1 MNVLIVSDFQVYP
14 PINGAGIA
22 QFGVLEPLSRTC
34 NISVLL
40 HQNFT
45 PSDKELDELKQ
56 LLPSIKFY
64 TLKDS
69 VKKSSSEGLFNILK
83 KTVSLLKKFATDVKG
98 FVKNI
103 FIDNSLESGK
113 DFDGNLVRFHTFLY
127 PPNSKKKIDKILEII
142 NNDGIDII
150 QLDFESNLNIV
161 SLIPDGIKKVYGCYD
176 CQFYRVDSFIKAKL
190 TQTPNSKKKIDKILE
205 IINND
210 GIDIIQLDFE
220 SNLNIVSLIPDGIK
234 KVYGC
239 YDCQFYR
246 VDSFI
251 KAKLT
256 QTEYASYVRD
266 YIKTL
271 EISFLQQ
278 YDVVIA
284 NTEPEASVLDK
295 TLNAQ
300 GEKVEVVLTPYP
312 VLDKDFIELDRDKF
326 SRPDKLLFVGTEYH
340 FPNKD
345 GIEWFLEE
353 IAPTIFKKFGLRLHV
368 VGSWSQET
376 KQRYK
381 DHPSQVIFT
390 GFVDDLSSLI
400 KSSIYISPMRLCG
413 GLRAKILTAMAQGMP
428 VIAHSQSLIGNSA
441 KHRESVMIADDTASF
456 CVAVEYLLA
465 DLDRT
470 FTLCQKAQELMC
482 TGYSQSFV
490 AEKRFHIYEKLLK

>member
-22 QFGVLEPLSRTC
+22 QFGVLEPLSKKC
-34 NISVLL
+34 NISVLF
-40 HQNFT
+40 HQHFT
-45 PSDKELDELKQ
+45 PSDKKLDELRQ
-56 LLPSIKFY
+56 LLPNIKFY
-64 TLKDS
+64 TLNDP
-69 VKKSSSEGLFNILK
+69 VKKSSSVKLFNILK
-83 KTVSLLKKFATDVKG
+83 KSVNFLKKLTTDAKG
-98 FVKNI
+98 FVKKSL
-103 FIDNSLESGK
+103 IDNSFESEN
-113 DFDGNLVRFHTFLY
+113 DFDGNLVKFHTFLY

-142 NNDGIDII
+142 SNDNIDII
-150 QLDFESNLNIV
+150 QLDFESNLNLV
-161 SLIPDGIKKVYGCYD
+161 SLIPDHV
-176 CQFYRVDSFIKAKL
+176 
-190 TQTPNSKKKIDKILE
+190 
-205 IINND
+205 
-210 GIDIIQLDFE
+210 
-220 SNLNIVSLIPDGIK
+220 K

-256 QTEYASYVRD
+256 QTEYAAYIRD
-266 YIKTL
+266 YIKTI

-284 NTEPEASVLDK
+284 NTEPEASVLKDA
-295 TLNAQ
+295 LSAQ
-300 GEKVEVVLTPYP
+300 GARAEVVLYPFP

-326 SRPDKLLFVGTEYH
+326 NRPDKLLFVGTEYH

-345 GIEWFLEE
+345 GINWFLEE
-353 IAPTIFKKFGLRLHV
+353 IAPTIFQKFGLRLHV

-400 KSSIYISPMRLCG
+400 NSSIYISPMRLCG
-413 GLRAKILTAMAQGMP
+413 GLRAKTLTAMAQGMP

-441 KHRESVMIADDTASF
+441 KHLESVMVADNTASF
-456 CVAVEYLLA
+456 CFAVEYLLA

-470 FTLCQKAQELMC
+470 FTLCKNAQELMR
-482 TGYSQSFV
+482 TSYSQAFV
-490 AEKRFHIYEKLLK
+490 AERRFDVYEKLLK

>member
-127 PPNSKKKIDKILEII
+127 P
-142 NNDGIDII
+142 
-150 QLDFESNLNIV
+150 
-161 SLIPDGIKKVYGCYD
+161 
-176 CQFYRVDSFIKAKL
+176 
-190 TQTPNSKKKIDKILE
+190 PNSKKKIDKILE

-470 FTLCQKAQELMC
+470 FILCQNAQELMR
-482 TGYSQSFV
+482 TSYSQSFV
-490 AEKRFHIYEKLLK
+490 AEERFHIYEKLLK

>member
-103 FIDNSLESGK
+103 FIDNSLGSGK

-127 PPNSKKKIDKILEII
+127 P
-142 NNDGIDII
+142 
-150 QLDFESNLNIV
+150 
-161 SLIPDGIKKVYGCYD
+161 
-176 CQFYRVDSFIKAKL
+176 
-190 TQTPNSKKKIDKILE
+190 PNSKKKIDKILE

-470 FTLCQKAQELMC
+470 FILCQNAQELMR
-482 TGYSQSFV
+482 TSYSQSFV
-490 AEKRFHIYEKLLK
+490 AEERFHIYEKLLK

>member
-103 FIDNSLESGK
+103 FVDNSLGSGK

-127 PPNSKKKIDKILEII
+127 P
-142 NNDGIDII
+142 
-150 QLDFESNLNIV
+150 
-161 SLIPDGIKKVYGCYD
+161 
-176 CQFYRVDSFIKAKL
+176 
-190 TQTPNSKKKIDKILE
+190 PNSKKKIDKILE

-300 GEKVEVVLTPYP
+300 GERVEVVLTPYP

-470 FTLCQKAQELMC
+470 FTLCQKAQELMR

>member
-14 PINGAGIA
+14 PINGASIA
-22 QFGVLEPLSRTC
+22 QFGVLEPLSKKC
-34 NISVLL
+34 NISVLF
-40 HQNFT
+40 HQHFT
-45 PSDKELDELKQ
+45 PSDKKLDELRQ
-56 LLPSIKFY
+56 LLPNIKFY
-64 TLKDS
+64 TLNDS
-69 VKKSSSEGLFNILK
+69 VKKTSSAKLFNILK
-83 KTVSLLKKFATDVKG
+83 KSVNFLKKITADAKG
-98 FVKNI
+98 FVKRSI
-103 FIDNSLESGK
+103 IDTSLELEN
-113 DFDGNLVRFHTFLY
+113 DFDRNLVKFHTFLY

-142 NNDGIDII
+142 NNDNIDII
-150 QLDFESNLNIV
+150 QLDFESNLNLV
-161 SLIPDGIKKVYGCYD
+161 SLIPDHV
-176 CQFYRVDSFIKAKL
+176 
-190 TQTPNSKKKIDKILE
+190 
-205 IINND
+205 
-210 GIDIIQLDFE
+210 
-220 SNLNIVSLIPDGIK
+220 K

-256 QTEYASYVRD
+256 QTEYAAYIRD
-266 YIKTL
+266 YIKTI

-284 NTEPEASVLDK
+284 NTEPEAFVLKDA
-295 TLNAQ
+295 LSAQ
-300 GEKVEVVLTPYP
+300 GARAEVVLYPFP

-326 SRPDKLLFVGTEYH
+326 CRPDKLLFVGTEYH

-345 GIEWFLEE
+345 GVNWFLEE
-353 IAPTIFKKFGLRLHV
+353 IAPTIFQKFGLRLHV

-400 KSSIYISPMRLCG
+400 QSSIYISPMRLCG
-413 GLRAKILTAMAQGMP
+413 GLRAKTLTAMAQGMP

-441 KHRESVMIADDTASF
+441 KHMESVMVADNTASF
-456 CVAVEYLLA
+456 CFAVEYLLA

-470 FTLCQKAQELMC
+470 FTLCQKAQELMR
-482 TGYSQSFV
+482 TGYSQAFV
-490 AEKRFHIYEKLLK
+490 AERRFDIYEKLLN

>member
-127 PPNSKKKIDKILEII
+127 P
-142 NNDGIDII
+142 
-150 QLDFESNLNIV
+150 
-161 SLIPDGIKKVYGCYD
+161 
-176 CQFYRVDSFIKAKL
+176 
-190 TQTPNSKKKIDKILE
+190 PNSKKKIDKILE